1 MVSYLEAGSSPVG
14 LGFHWVSSSLNA
26 DLTRSLCC
34 SLSTCCLFAKLRS
47 VILATLGMKF
57 SRVHFTEALRPLS
70 HHGSWI
76 IMKKCCLVSAGLLPV
91 LSTQRQVLGGLCL
104 SFCDC
109 CFCPGCSFYSTSLV
123 FSLLSWW
130 LIFSFPIETL
140 RLHQT
145 MLEDLLLL
153 LKTSCMFVFSGLTV
167 LGACQVSCI
176 PSPAPCVVFYQCKLI
191 FKVSSKYILSS
202 L

>member
-1 MVSYLEAGSSPVG
+1 MEAGSSPVG
-14 LGFHWVSSSLNA
+14 LGSHWVSSSLNA
-26 DLTRSLCC
+26 DLIRSLCC

-76 IMKKCCLVSAGLLPV
+76 FMKKCCLVSAGLAASAEHSETSV
-91 LSTQRQVLGGLCL
+91 GESLCL
-104 SFCDC
+104 SFCYC

-123 FSLLSWW
+123 CSLLSWW

-145 MLEDLLLL
+145 MLEDLLFL
-153 LKTSCMFVFSGLTV
+153 LKTSCMFVYSGFTV